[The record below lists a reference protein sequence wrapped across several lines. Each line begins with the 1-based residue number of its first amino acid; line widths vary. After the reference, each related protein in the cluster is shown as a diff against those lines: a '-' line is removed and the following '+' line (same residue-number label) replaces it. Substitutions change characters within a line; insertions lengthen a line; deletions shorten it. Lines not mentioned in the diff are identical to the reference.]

1 MVPNN
6 YQSDLL
12 KSFHEMDH
20 SGMDRT
26 EARLKLYYYWYNM
39 QADVRLFVQSCT
51 SCQVSKLTR
60 NVVNNLNLIVR
71 SIMDQVSLDFIG
83 PLQRT
88 TNEHQYIL
96 IAVEH
101 FLAGQRHT
109 LLPSLMQNHVVKS
122 CKKEF
127 FLGLATA

>member
-1 MVPNN
+1 MT
-6 YQSDLL
+6 
-12 KSFHEMDH
+12 KSWYR
-20 SGMDRT
+20 ST

-101 FLAGQRHT
+101 FLARQRHT